1 MPPEREIGERAR
13 EDYELEQDVRAELEG
28 GQVGAGQGAIRVAVR
43 DGVVYLTGVADSYAR
58 KWAAERAA
66 GRVAG
71 VKDVRDY
78 LDVDPIEGGRCD
90 DPQIEQAASSALAWD
105 ARVPGGV
112 GASVVDGV
120 VRLHGA
126 VDRSGQRE
134 AAEEAV
140 RNLIGVRDIVN
151 EIRLAPV
158 RVPDDLAGQV
168 DAALRRRFGADAGGI
183 AIATAGGVVTLS
195 GLVSTFAVLDDVERA
210 VRSLPGVTRVD
221 ARLLVS

>member
-43 DGVVYLTGVADSYAR
+43 DGVVYLTGVADSYSR

-66 GRVAG
+66 VRVAG

-78 LDVDPIEGGRCD
+78 LDVHPIEGGRCN

-105 ARVPGGV
+105 VRVPGGV

-126 VDRSGQRE
+126 V
-134 AAEEAV
+134 
-140 RNLIGVRDIVN
+140 RNLMGVRDIVN

-168 DAALRRRFGADAGGI
+168 EAALRRRFAADAGGI
-183 AIATAGGVVTLS
+183 AIATAGGVVTLI